1 MTTYLNQC
9 HETLGI
15 AMYTVLS
22 SVSRV
27 LRNTDMHNY
36 PSPCPM
42 SQPMVDRVHFT
53 EHLRLRSCS
62 CAHALSVIIENTT
75 WHASHLPLS
84 RWSKDDGMF
93 LKRPPTF
100 ESIIHSCPSRHLMR
114 QYYTIPCATLCTYP
128 VYAPS
133 EISPFHVLSVRPR
146 VSIRFCHLGPPLS
159 FFLK

>member
-1 MTTYLNQC
+1 
-9 HETLGI
+9 
-15 AMYTVLS
+15 MYTVLS
-22 SVSRV
+22 SASHV
-27 LRNTDMHNY
+27 LRSTDMHNY
-36 PSPCPM
+36 HSPCP
-42 SQPMVDRVHFT
+42 DLAANGRVHFT

-62 CAHALSVIIENTT
+62 CAHALNVITENTT
-75 WHASHLPLS
+75 WHATHLPLS
-84 RWSKDDGMF
+84 RWSKEDDSIF
-93 LKRPPTF
+93 LMCPSTF